1 MQHNVCVFNNCAEE
15 APLNKII
22 YVTSSLQMDIRMKKE
37 REGMGGGRGWGGVEE
52 VTAFWTIQQCKI
64 CG

>member
-37 REGMGGGRGWGGVEE
+37 REGMGGGGGVGGGD
-52 VTAFWTIQQCKI
+52 
-64 CG
+64 CGRSDCILDNSAM